1 MAEAGST
8 CPLTLELL
16 IKPPSLLRPGIS
28 PALPI
33 VVAVKPET
41 GKENGVGTC
50 GVGDMSGMW
59 ALVCL
64 LSEDGSEVLVPP
76 QSGLLT
82 GRMVAS
88 IHAPS
93 AQAEP
98 NRQIVGYAH
107 FPDLAIT
114 TPGAYRLRVSLIDMD
129 SNGPSYL
136 GSREE
141 GRNVRSI
148 VSGVVRVV
156 TNAAPE
162 LPGKCVESLH
172 MKTLTKQAAGEI
184 ELVDRLRASGVLR
197 E

>member
-1 MAEAGST
+1 MAKADST

-16 IKPPSLLRPGIS
+16 IKPPASLRPGIS
-28 PALPI
+28 PNLPI
-33 VVAVKPET
+33 IIAVRPET

-59 ALVCL
+59 ALACL
-64 LSEDGSEVLVPP
+64 LSADGTEVLVPP

-88 IHAPS
+88 IHTPS
-93 AQAEP
+93 AQAQLD
-98 NRQIVGYAH
+98 RQIVGYAH

-148 VSGVVRVV
+148 VSDVVRVATDV
-156 TNAAPE
+156 GPEPPGRCAKSLQTRMLTIPVAA
-162 LPGKCVESLH
+162 
-172 MKTLTKQAAGEI
+172 EI
-184 ELVDRLRASGVLR
+184 ELVGRLRASGVLR
-197 E
+197 G